1 MTVSS
6 NSSLKLCLCL
16 PLPGVHKWN
25 TPEKIAKT
33 YKIWNL
39 YLADILVWLF
49 VVEKSN
55 DLFCADTSET
65 TPPWQLLLLLIWI
78 FGKFELKPDYSVQ
91 QVDGGD
97 SSKSLCWFLWYP
109 RRKKT
114 KSEPAD
120 VQYLLK
126 LPTTQKTLYVKR
138 YLFNSREPRKSFETH
153 WIEKV
158 SIDFCDPSQKKRKFE
173 PDDVQNL

>member
-1 MTVSS
+1 VYTSGILLRRLLKRIKSGIFILQIFWSDCLLLRNQMT
-6 NSSLKLCLCL
+6 C
-16 PLPGVHKWN
+16 
-25 TPEKIAKT
+25 
-33 YKIWNL
+33 
-39 YLADILVWLF
+39 F
-49 VVEKSN
+49 V
-55 DLFCADTSET
+55 LTLLRQLLL
-65 TPPWQLLLLLIWI
+65 WQLLLLLIWI